1 MSIYIFTEITAD
13 YPKDCPGKDL
23 TVLPMTVSIGDD
35 SYDNITTFISPKE
48 FYERMQAGALTN
60 TAMVQPYMAKEAFE
74 EKLKEGYDVLY
85 VGFSSALSGRL
96 CARNSGTCRGIPR
109 PQDSRRGFA
118 QRERGRRS
126 AFVVYHSKAR
136 RRRFFR
142 RTRRIRKES
151 CSPNRGAVHG

>member
-85 VGFSSALSGRL
+85 VGFSSALSGTYAG
-96 CARNSGTCRGIPR
+96 CARVIAELAGKYPDRKIAAV
-109 PQDSRRGFA
+109 DSLNA
-118 QRERGRRS
+118 S
-126 AFVVYHSKAR
+126 AGEGLLLWYTIQKR
-136 RRRFFR
+136 D
-142 RTRRIRKES
+142 E
-151 CSPNRGAVHG
+151 GASFE